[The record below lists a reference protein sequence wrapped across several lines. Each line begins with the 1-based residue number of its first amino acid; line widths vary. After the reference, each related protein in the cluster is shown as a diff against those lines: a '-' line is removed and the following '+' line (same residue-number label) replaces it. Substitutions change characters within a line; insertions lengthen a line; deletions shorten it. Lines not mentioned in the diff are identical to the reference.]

1 MKLCDSLCVLRRIL
15 PAIWAV
21 VVVISLTVA
30 TASAQDD
37 PDAVVPRVEVTEV
50 TKNIY
55 KLACTDQFVSN
66 CVALVGKDGIL
77 LIDAGVQQTADLLVA
92 ELEKLGKGSVKV
104 LIISHGHADHTGA
117 NALLA
122 GEAKIIAHEN
132 LERAF
137 KSGYGLLAE
146 LPDQAFPDI
155 TFKDAYSL
163 DFDGEKVE
171 LTYFPHGHSDSD
183 IIVYLRKSKVAYL
196 GALYTPDNFPFVDLN
211 RDGDVKKY
219 ADNIKK
225 MIGMFPDDVKLITS
239 HGRDGTRAD
248 LVEFHGMLLKTI
260 AIIQKGL
267 DEGKDIE
274 AMQKDDALKEW
285 DSWGTGF
292 VSKNFWI
299 QTVANS
305 LTGNI
310 PPQKTLVFEPL
321 FYTVRDKG
329 AAAAI
334 EKYHELKKDHS
345 EDYNFGENNL
355 NALGYYLLGKE
366 KYDEA
371 IEIFKLNLELF
382 PESANVYDSLGE
394 AYMNKGDKELAI
406 LYYEKA
412 LEKNPE
418 YPSAIAALERLK
430 GE

>member
-1 MKLCDSLCVLRRIL
+1 MVCF
-15 PAIWAV
+15 
-21 VVVISLTVA
+21 SLTV
-30 TASAQDD
+30 TSASAQDD
-37 PDAVVPRVEVTEV
+37 SDAVVPRVEVTEV

-77 LIDAGVQQTADLLVA
+77 LIDAGVQQTAELLVE
-92 ELEKLGKGSVKV
+92 ELEKLEKGPVTY
-104 LIISHGHADHTGA
+104 LIMTHGHADHTGA
-117 NALLA
+117 NALLG

-132 LERAF
+132 FERAF

-146 LPDQAFPDI
+146 LPENAFPDI
-155 TFKDAYSL
+155 TFKDTHSL
-163 DFDGEKVE
+163 DFGGEKIE
-171 LTYFPHGHSDSD
+171 LTYFAHGHSDSD
-183 IIVYLRKSKVAYL
+183 IIIHFTNSKVACL

-219 ADNIKK
+219 SDNIKK

-239 HGRDGTRAD
+239 HGRDGTKAD
-248 LVEFHGMLLKTI
+248 LVEFHKMLLKTTG
-260 AIIQKGL
+260 IIQKGL

-274 AMQKDDALKEW
+274 AMQKDDVLKEW
-285 DSWGTGF
+285 DSWGAGF

-321 FYTVRDKG
+321 FHTVREKG
-329 AAAAI
+329 ATAAI
-334 EKYHELKKDHS
+334 EKYHELKKNHP

-371 IEIFKLNLELF
+371 IEIFKLNIVLF
-382 PESANVYDSLGE
+382 PESANPYDSLGE
-394 AYMNKGDKELAI
+394 AYMNKGDKKLAI
-406 LYYEKA
+406 VYYEKA
-412 LEKNPE
+412 LEINPE
-418 YPSAIAALERLK
+418 YPSAITALKQLK